1 MKTKIVTAIMVLI
14 STSMFA
20 QWFTSGN
27 VVTTGQYLGSNNNM
41 HLEFRTNNVRRMRL
55 MENGSATINT
65 GLQTVNYNGFLGLS
79 ADPAYWTSSLSP
91 QAPVSLLHLV
101 GVYVPALGT
110 GGGHSLWGYRP
121 WMRDGIVF
129 SNHDLG
135 FIGLRTESS
144 SSSPYN
150 II

>member
-1 MKTKIVTAIMVLI
+1 
-14 STSMFA
+14 
-20 QWFTSGN
+20 
-27 VVTTGQYLGSNNNM
+27 
-41 HLEFRTNNVRRMRL
+41 
-55 MENGSATINT
+55 
-65 GLQTVNYNGFLGLS
+65 
-79 ADPAYWTSSLSP
+79 
-91 QAPVSLLHLV
+91 V
-101 GVYVPALGT
+101 GAYVPALGT